1 MEYVLLLINSVI
13 IFYTKE
19 IHIVQKKNYGMMAIS
34 ANLDICKTLEYLWPT
49 RGQRAPVGP
58 KEPPSPPHCVAGDV
72 IKYSH

>member
-34 ANLDICKTLEYLWPT
+34 ANLDICKTLEYL
-49 RGQRAPVGP
+49 
-58 KEPPSPPHCVAGDV
+58 
-72 IKYSH
+72 